1 MISWQLKSFDELT
14 TAELYA
20 ILQLR
25 SEVFVVEQNCPY
37 LDMDNKDQRSMH
49 LMGWRDNFLG
59 AYTRILPAG
68 LAFPEASI
76 GRVVSSPKLRGTGVG
91 RLLME
96 ESLSQLYKLYGQ
108 VPVRI
113 GAQLY
118 LKKFYES
125 LGFVREGEI
134 YLEDNIEHIEM
145 LKPFS

>member
-1 MISWQLKSFDELT
+1 MNWQLKSFDELT
-14 TAELYA
+14 VRELYA

-25 SEVFVVEQNCPY
+25 AEVFVVEQQCPY
-37 LDMDNKDQRSMH
+37 LDTDDKDQYSMH
-49 LMGWRDNFLG
+49 LMGWADNFLG

-68 LAFPEASI
+68 ISFSEASI
-76 GRVVSSPKLRGTGVG
+76 GRVVSSPKLRRTGVG
-91 RLLME
+91 KILME
-96 ESLSQLYKLYGQ
+96 ESLRQLYALYGQ

-125 LGFVREGEI
+125 LGFVKAGEV

-145 LKPFS
+145 LKP